1 MRLDQFDKLHILV
14 KELLEKASILKQ
26 ENSKLNLENQKLKE
40 KLSVL
45 ESNPNQQGF
54 EELNKLKKEN
64 ELLKLKNN
72 DARTHLSQLINKVE
86 GNIVLEKGVG

>member
-1 MRLDQFDKLHILV
+1 MRLDQFDKLHVLV
-14 KELLEKASILKQ
+14 KELQEKASILKQ
-26 ENSKLNLENQKLKE
+26 ENSKLNLENKKFKE
-40 KLSVL
+40 KILVF
-45 ESNPNQQGF
+45 ESNPHEGEI

-72 DARTHLSQLINKVE
+72 DARAHLSQLISKVE